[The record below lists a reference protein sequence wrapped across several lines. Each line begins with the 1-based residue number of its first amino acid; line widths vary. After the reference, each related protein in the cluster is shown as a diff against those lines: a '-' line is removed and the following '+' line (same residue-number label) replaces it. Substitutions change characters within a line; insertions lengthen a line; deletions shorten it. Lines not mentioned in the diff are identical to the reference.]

1 MKKLVA
7 FVMILGLGLFCATGC
22 GNKPPEKKVEQK
34 PAAGAPAPEE
44 KKAGNEKPATPPATP
59 PAPEKK

>member
-7 FVMILGLGLFCATGC
+7 FVMVLSLGLFCATGC
-22 GNKPPEKKVEQK
+22 GNKSAEKKAGEK
-34 PAAGAPAPEE
+34 PAVGAPATEE
-44 KKAGNEKPATPPATP
+44 KKAGSEKPATPPATP

>member
-7 FVMILGLGLFCATGC
+7 FAMILSLGLFCATGC
-22 GNKPPEKKVEQK
+22 GNKPPEKKAEQK

-44 KKAGNEKPATPPATP
+44 KKGGEKPVTPPATP